1 MDIFKDRKTQLIL
14 LASFILALLIYF
26 VGIDSYSSTLTKDQA
41 NYATVQQKLT
51 GLNSTVQQYEGV
63 AGKKVAIINSLKN
76 FEAMVPQQLEF
87 GVVITQLAS
96 LALQTGVT
104 ITAQSI
110 SAAPTSAT
118 GGTASASSLT
128 VPTLFSFTVTGPY
141 SNYVT
146 QFLPAL
152 YNGSPSFPRLLIVNT
167 VDIPYGSLSP
177 SGTLIP
183 PSTVTASI
191 TATIFSAPTVT
202 PVASS

>member
-26 VGIDSYSSTLTKDQA
+26 VGIDSFSSTLSKDQA
-41 NYATVQQKLT
+41 NYATLQQKLT
-51 GLNSTVQQYEGV
+51 GLNATVEQYQGV
-63 AGKKVAIINSLKN
+63 AGRKVAIINSLKN
-76 FEAMVPQQLEF
+76 FETMVPQQLQF
-87 GVVITQLAS
+87 GVVAIQLAN

-110 SAAPTSAT
+110 STAPTSASS
-118 GGTASASSLT
+118 GTASSSSLI

-152 YNGSPSFPRLLIVNT
+152 YNGTPSFPRLLIVNT
-167 VDIPYGSLSP
+167 VDIPFGSLSP

-191 TATIFSAPTVT
+191 TATIFNAPTVT